1 MVKVEHEIYQTK
13 NCNNM
18 NVKTTAIE
26 KKYKDKK
33 TGEWKSLTI
42 NHAKVNDRLKA
53 FWEANPKGKIET
65 TNKKDATTIEFKT
78 FILADKS
85 DEYSREATG
94 HALANLPLGEKDYE
108 KLETISVGRALALLG
123 YSTSGEVA
131 STEEMEEFMA
141 YQENKKIEAR
151 LSSIEKLESCTTLKE
166 LQEVWLSLGTAI
178 QDKEVLAKKNEL
190 KATLK

>member
-1 MVKVEHEIYQTK
+1 
-13 NCNNM
+13 M

-33 TGEWKSLTI
+33 TGEFKSITI

-78 FILADKS
+78 FIRADKS
-85 DEYSREATG
+85 DEFSREATG

-131 STEEMEEFMA
+131 STEEMEDFME
-141 YQENKKIEAR
+141 YKKNKVIEAR
-151 LSSIEKLESCTTLKE
+151 MEAIDKLDSCKTLQE
-166 LQEVWLSLGTAI
+166 LQDTWKSLGTII
-178 QDKEVLAKKNEL
+178 QDAEVVARKDAL
-190 KATLK
+190 KANLK

>member
-1 MVKVEHEIYQTK
+1 
-13 NCNNM
+13 M

-33 TGEWKSLTI
+33 TGEFKSITI

-85 DEYSREATG
+85 DEFSREATG

-131 STEEMEEFMA
+131 STEEMEDFME
-141 YQENKKIEAR
+141 YKKNKVIEAR
-151 LSSIEKLESCTTLKE
+151 MEAIDKLDSCKTLQE
-166 LQEVWLSLGTAI
+166 LQDTWKSLGTII
-178 QDKEVLAKKNEL
+178 QDNEVVARKDAL

>member
-1 MVKVEHEIYQTK
+1 
-13 NCNNM
+13 M

-190 KATLK
+190 KANLK

>member
-1 MVKVEHEIYQTK
+1 
-13 NCNNM
+13 M

-108 KLETISVGRALALLG
+108 KLETISVGRALSLLG
-123 YSTSGEVA
+123 YSASGEVA
-131 STEEMEEFMA
+131 STEEMEDFIE
-141 YQENKKIEAR
+141 YQKNKKQEDIFFAVSK
-151 LSSIEKLESCTTLKE
+151 LSLCTNLQE
-166 LQEVWLSLGTAI
+166 LQDTWKILGTI
-178 QDKEVLAKKNEL
+178 IKEKEVIAKKNEL

>member
-1 MVKVEHEIYQTK
+1 
-13 NCNNM
+13 M

-94 HALANLPLGEKDYE
+94 HALANLPLQEKDYE
-108 KLETISVGRALALLG
+108 KLETISVGRALSLLG
-123 YSTSGEVA
+123 YSASGEVA
-131 STEEMEEFMA
+131 STEEMEDFLE
-141 YQENKKIEAR
+141 YKKQRKEQMIEGAILE
-151 LSSIEKLESCTTLKE
+151 LSKATTLVE
-166 LQEVWLSLGTAI
+166 LQTIWKSLGTAI
-178 QDKEVLAKKNEL
+178 KEQEVVDKKEEL
-190 KATLK
+190 KKILK

>member
-1 MVKVEHEIYQTK
+1 
-13 NCNNM
+13 M
-18 NVKTTAIE
+18 NVKTTVIE

-33 TGEWKSLTI
+33 TGEFKSITI

-65 TNKKDATTIEFKT
+65 SNKKDATTIEFKT

-131 STEEMEEFMA
+131 STEEMEDFLE
-141 YQENKKIEAR
+141 YKENKKIEAR
-151 LSSIEKLESCTTLKE
+151 IVALEKLENCTTLLE
-166 LQEVWLSLGTAI
+166 LQKTWQSLGTAI
-178 QDKEVLAKKNEL
+178 QDKEVIAKKDEL
-190 KATLK
+190 KVTLK

>member
-1 MVKVEHEIYQTK
+1 
-13 NCNNM
+13 M

-131 STEEMEEFMA
+131 STEEVEEFMA

>member
-1 MVKVEHEIYQTK
+1 
-13 NCNNM
+13 M

-65 TNKKDATTIEFKT
+65 SSIKDATSVTFKT

-123 YSTSGEVA
+123 YSASGEVA
-131 STEEMEEFMA
+131 STEEMEDFME
-141 YQENKKIEAR
+141 YKKQQKEEAIM
-151 LSSIEKLESCTTLKE
+151 LAVEILDGCKSLDELKTA
-166 LQEVWLSLGTAI
+166 WASLGNITLE
-178 QDKEVLAKKNEL
+178 KEVLAKKDEL
-190 KATLK
+190 KVKLTTNEN

>member
-1 MVKVEHEIYQTK
+1 MKKYNSMAT
-13 NCNNM
+13 
-18 NVKTTAIE
+18 VKTTAIE

-33 TGEWKSLTI
+33 TGEWKTLTI

-65 TNKKDATTIEFKT
+65 TSKKDATTIEFKT

-123 YSTSGEVA
+123 YSASGEVA
-131 STEEMEEFMA
+131 STEEMEDFLE
-141 YQENKKIEAR
+141 YKENKKIEAR
-151 LSSIEKLESCTTLKE
+151 IVALEKLENCTSLVE
-166 LQEVWLSLGTAI
+166 LQKTWQSLGTAI
-178 QDKEVLAKKNEL
+178 QDKEVIAKKDEL
-190 KATLK
+190 KAKLK

>member
-1 MVKVEHEIYQTK
+1 
-13 NCNNM
+13 M

-123 YSTSGEVA
+123 YSASGEVA
-131 STEEMEEFMA
+131 STEEMEDFLE
-141 YQENKKIEAR
+141 YKENKIIESRIIA
-151 LSSIEKLESCTTLKE
+151 IEKLESCTTLKE

>member
-1 MVKVEHEIYQTK
+1 
-13 NCNNM
+13 M

-123 YSTSGEVA
+123 YSASGEVA
-131 STEEMEEFMA
+131 STEEMEDFLE
-141 YQENKKIEAR
+141 YKENKIIESRIIA
-151 LSSIEKLESCTTLKE
+151 IEKLEDCKTIE
-166 LQEVWLSLGTAI
+166 DLQSTWKSLGTII
-178 QDKEVLAKKNEL
+178 QDKEVIARKDEL
-190 KATLK
+190 KALLK

>member
-1 MVKVEHEIYQTK
+1 
-13 NCNNM
+13 M

-26 KKYKDKK
+26 KKFKDKK

-85 DEYSREATG
+85 DEFSREATG

-131 STEEMEEFMA
+131 STEEMEDFLE
-141 YQENKKIEAR
+141 YKENQKQEAR
-151 LSSIEKLESCTTLKE
+151 MNAIEQLDSCGSLEE
-166 LQEVWLSLGTAI
+166 LQTVWKSLGTII
-178 QDKEVLAKKNEL
+178 QDKEVVAKKDEL
-190 KATLK
+190 KTKLK

>member
-1 MVKVEHEIYQTK
+1 MK
-13 NCNNM
+13 

-65 TNKKDATTIEFKT
+65 TNKKDDTTIEFKT

-85 DEYSREATG
+85 DQYSREATG

-123 YSTSGEVA
+123 YSASGEVA
-131 STEEMEEFMA
+131 STEEMEEFIE
-141 YQENKKIEAR
+141 YQKEKKQQ
-151 LSSIEKLESCTTLKE
+151 SIEEAKMLLTDCKSLEELQDTWKALGIMIKEPEVITLK
-166 LQEVWLSLGTAI
+166 
-178 QDKEVLAKKNEL
+178 DEL
-190 KATLK
+190 KTKLS

>member
-1 MVKVEHEIYQTK
+1 MTT
-13 NCNNM
+13 
-18 NVKTTAIE
+18 VKTTTIE

-131 STEEMEEFMA
+131 STEEMEEFLE
-141 YQENKKIEAR
+141 YQENKKTEARIEALSR
-151 LSSIEKLESCTTLKE
+151 LDACETLVQ
-166 LQEVWLSLGTAI
+166 LQSVWKSLGPI
-178 QDKEVLAKKNEL
+178 MQDKEVAARKDEL
-190 KATLK
+190 KAKLK